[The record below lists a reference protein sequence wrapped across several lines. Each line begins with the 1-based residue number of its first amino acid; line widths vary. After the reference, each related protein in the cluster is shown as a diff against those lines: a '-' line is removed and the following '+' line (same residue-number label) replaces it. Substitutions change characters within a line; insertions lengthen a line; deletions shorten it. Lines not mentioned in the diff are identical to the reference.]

1 MHREDKALMVTAN
14 GEQVRKVMTEH
25 GPKGSGTTGA
35 EMVWEKKSGNRQNL
49 KTEVGAGED
58 DFQLYKIHKLV
69 KYKDIT
75 EKQLTLS
82 QTPNSKQNQNGLW
95 QTILEI

>member
-1 MHREDKALMVTAN
+1 
-14 GEQVRKVMTEH
+14 MTEH
-25 GPKGSGTTGA
+25 GSKGSGNTVA
-35 EMVWEKKSGNRQNL
+35 EMVGRKKVEMGKTRRQKKWEP
-49 KTEVGAGED
+49 GED

>member
-1 MHREDKALMVTAN
+1 
-14 GEQVRKVMTEH
+14 
-25 GPKGSGTTGA
+25 
-35 EMVWEKKSGNRQNL
+35 MVWEKNVEPGKTWRQ
-49 KTEVGAGED
+49 KREPGED
-58 DFQLYKIHKLV
+58 DFQLYKIQKLV

-95 QTILEI
+95 QTILEIWIWHYISQ

>member
-1 MHREDKALMVTAN
+1 M
-14 GEQVRKVMTEH
+14 
-25 GPKGSGTTGA
+25 
-35 EMVWEKKSGNRQNL
+35 

-69 KYKDIT
+69 KYKDII

-82 QTPNSKQNQNGLW
+82 QTPNSKRNQNGLW